1 MIPLDYWH
9 PALLSRELGAGPVGV
24 SVAGREVVLFRTP
37 SGAVGALEDR
47 CLHRRMRLS
56 RGWVQGERLVCPYH
70 GWSFDAAGNGESA
83 STPKMHAC
91 APTWRTLERYGIV
104 WIQSQDSAESFPEPC
119 AGEYEQLFVL
129 RFEVRAPLELVVD
142 NFAEI
147 EHSCTTHVFL
157 GYDRAGIAETEC
169 LVEYQDDAIRILNR
183 GPQRQLHGFRLL
195 ERIFGHRDASL
206 FVGDCRVRFRP
217 IRLELENYWSD
228 RATGERR
235 GEKSL
240 GLAWFN
246 PATPERTDLFFS
258 AFVPRTNSRLTRF
271 LFRTAGR
278 KLLEYETRRDIRMV
292 EGIAD
297 KDPGVEGM
305 KLSRFDRPLVA
316 IRERLERE
324 YWRGP
329 RFPAPAPCGASRPPG
344 EA

>member
-9 PALLSRELGAGPVGV
+9 PVLLSRELGRKPVGV
-24 SVAGREVVLFRTP
+24 SVVGEEVVLFRTP
-37 SGAVGALEDR
+37 SGAVGALQDR

-56 RGWVQGERLVCPYH
+56 RGWVEGERLVCPYH
-70 GWSFDAAGNGESA
+70 GWSFDPAGNGESA

-91 APTWRTLERYGIV
+91 APTFRTVERHGIV
-104 WIQSQDSAESFPEPC
+104 WIQSPESARAFPEPPV
-119 AGEYEQLFVL
+119 ADFEQLFVL

-169 LVEYQDDAIRILNR
+169 HVTYEPDSIRILNR
-183 GPQRQLHGFRLL
+183 GPQRQLHGFGVL
-195 ERIFGHRDASL
+195 ERIFRHQSANL
-206 FVGDCRVRFRP
+206 FVGDCRVRFDP

-228 RATGERR
+228 RETGDRR

-240 GLAWFN
+240 GIAWFN
-246 PATPERTDLFFS
+246 PATPDRTDLFFT
-258 AFVPRTNSRLTRF
+258 ALVPRTNPWITRF
-271 LFRTAGR
+271 LFRTAGK
-278 KLLEYETRRDIRMV
+278 KLLEYETGRDIRMV

-297 KDPGVEGM
+297 KDPDIGGM
-305 KLSRFDRPLVA
+305 KLSRFDRPLLA
-316 IRERLERE
+316 IRERLAAE

-329 RFPAPAPCGASRPPG
+329 RFPRRTCEVGAGGP
-344 EA
+344 